1 MSHFRPARP
10 RSFLAHHHHYLP
22 PQLHNYRDRLLTDE
36 REWYAEDFIAGQIGR
51 ARRDVCREVKET
63 TAFVA
68 LDYEAALLEATPA
81 STTAATP
88 VLAAAAAAAATAD
101 DDDDDD
107 DDDMHPAVPQQEGHG
122 FAIEVD
128 YLIAAGGSVDRSGG
142 SVTPGAA
149 RAASPVSPVSPTERS
164 SGAASA
170 AASGVTVQVGSERF
184 RCAEILFSPS
194 VGGMECS
201 GVHEAVC
208 ESIGACDDEL
218 KEDLYSA
225 IVVCGGN
232 TLFPGFAERLLK
244 EIKGL
249 AGDEWAG
256 VVDVRAPVSRAHS
269 VWIGGS
275 MLASTLSLGSM
286 GGEEENAWIT
296 ADEYADSGPGVVM
309 MKCF

>member
-1 MSHFRPARP
+1 M
-10 RSFLAHHHHYLP
+10 LLP
-22 PQLHNYRDRLLTDE
+22 HPPPPLLNTTTTQLHRDRLLTDE
-36 REWYAEDFIAGQIGR
+36 REWYAEDFIADQIGR

-68 LDYEAALLEATPA
+68 LDYEAALLEATSA
-81 STTAATP
+81 SATAATP
-88 VLAAAAAAAATAD
+88 PGLVAAAAAD
-101 DDDDDD
+101 DDDDAVAAAADAA
-107 DDDMHPAVPQQEGHG
+107 DDMHPAVPQQEGHG
-122 FAIEVD
+122 LATEVD
-128 YLIAAGGSVDRSGG
+128 FLIAAGGSVGRSGRSGG

-149 RAASPVSPVSPTERS
+149 RAASPPPMEGS

-194 VGGMECS
+194 VGGLECS

-232 TLFPGFAERLLK
+232 TLFPGFAQRLVK

-256 VVDVRAPVSRAHS
+256 AVDVRAPASRAHS

-275 MLASTLSLGSM
+275 MLASTLSM

-296 ADEYADSGPGVVM
+296 ADEYAESGPGVVM